1 MIKRRTKRKSLCTN
15 AQVDE
20 EYLLTHSNKRLVS
33 RRPFTSKTRDSSF
46 STPMRVNNLT
56 NRMSIPTED
65 QQDYTMSNVSQ
76 ITKEVVE
83 KEDSDLRDN
92 YPAYMKDLVNSA
104 NTPRKDY
111 TMQRNIKIP
120 IKDVNQVD
128 ETPSK
133 IKVMS
138 KFEVKR

>member
-1 MIKRRTKRKSLCTN
+1 
-15 AQVDE
+15 
-20 EYLLTHSNKRLVS
+20 
-33 RRPFTSKTRDSSF
+33 
-46 STPMRVNNLT
+46 
-56 NRMSIPTED
+56 MSIPTED

-111 TMQRNIKIP
+111 TM
-120 IKDVNQVD
+120 
-128 ETPSK
+128 
-133 IKVMS
+133 
-138 KFEVKR
+138 

>member
-1 MIKRRTKRKSLCTN
+1 
-15 AQVDE
+15 
-20 EYLLTHSNKRLVS
+20 
-33 RRPFTSKTRDSSF
+33 
-46 STPMRVNNLT
+46 MRVNNLT

-111 TMQRNIKIP
+111 TMKRNIKIP
-120 IKDVNQVD
+120 IKDVN
-128 ETPSK
+128 
-133 IKVMS
+133 
-138 KFEVKR
+138 